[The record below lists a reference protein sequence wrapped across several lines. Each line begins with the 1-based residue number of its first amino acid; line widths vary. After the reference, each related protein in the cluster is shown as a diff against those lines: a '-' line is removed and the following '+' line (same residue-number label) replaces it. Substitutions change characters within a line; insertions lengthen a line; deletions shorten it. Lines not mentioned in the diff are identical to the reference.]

1 MSSTSSSNSS
11 ASVSRPK
18 RIFCYGDSLTA
29 GTAPPSDQLFPY
41 GPHLEDELNKEG
53 TVMVRWRGLPGW
65 TASTMVDFM
74 DDSTYGLRAAVDGI
88 RNPSSVSLV
97 IILAGTNDIGSYT
110 SSMMTTGGGGG
121 GTIDASS
128 AVEPIL
134 QLHNACL
141 NFKCQGDGDDD
152 DDNGTQHNN
161 IQTLAVGIPGSAWQE
176 MNADAKKLCS
186 EMNDALQAFASRED
200 NYRVSYME
208 FPFAYQRGDSKWSG
222 DGLHL
227 SSEGYELLGRS
238 LAPCVKLILDGLD

>member
-1 MSSTSSSNSS
+1 MSSTSSASS
-11 ASVSRPK
+11 SVPK

-65 TASTMVDFM
+65 TSSTMVDYM
-74 DDSTYGLRAAVDGI
+74 DDSTNGLRAAVDGI

-141 NFKCQGDGDDD
+141 NF
-152 DDNGTQHNN
+152 N

-176 MNADAKKLCS
+176 MNADAKKVCS
-186 EMNDALQAFASRED
+186 EMNDALQTFASRED
-200 NYRVSYME
+200 GVSYME